1 MDPGKKRVVVTGLG
15 TVNPLGNSVLDSW
28 EAARSGKS
36 GIGPITRFDASE
48 FKTRIA
54 GEVRDFDALAFVNA
68 KELRRIDL
76 FILYA
81 LASADMAVADAGL
94 DHPEDLGDR
103 TGVIIG
109 TGIGGL
115 STTEKEKET
124 LLSGGPKR
132 ISPFT
137 IPAVLPNL
145 AAGQVAIRHGAR
157 GPISCTV
164 TACASGSNAVGDAFR
179 AIADGYA
186 DVMIAGGSEA
196 AVCPLTVAG
205 FNAMRAL
212 STRNDEPEK
221 ASRPFDRD
229 RDGFVIGEG
238 AGVLVL
244 EELSRALDRRARIY
258 AEIAGY
264 ATTSDAFHIAAP
276 PPGHHGA
283 VRAMELALRDARLL
297 PADIDYINAH
307 GTSTPLNDLYEVEAI
322 LKVFG
327 DREDLAVS
335 STKSM
340 TGHLLGAAGGVE
352 SVFTVLA
359 VAGSVVPPTI
369 NLERP
374 EKECRLDFVPHASR
388 KRDVRA
394 ALSSSFGFGGVNAV
408 LAFRK
413 FEG

>member
-1 MDPGKKRVVVTGLG
+1 MNPGKKRVVVTGLG
-15 TVNPLGNSVLDSW
+15 TVNPLGNSVADSW

-54 GEVRDFDALAFVNA
+54 GEVRNFDALAFVSA

-81 LASADMAVADAGL
+81 LASADMAIADAGL

-103 TGVIIG
+103 AGVIIG

-115 STTEKEKET
+115 STTEREKET

-186 DVMIAGGSEA
+186 DVMIAGGTEA

-212 STRNDEPEK
+212 STRNDDPEK

-238 AGVLVL
+238 AGILVL
-244 EELSRALDRRARIY
+244 EERSRALDRRARIY
-258 AEIAGY
+258 AEVAGY

-283 VRAMELALRDARLL
+283 VRAMELALRDAGLF

-340 TGHLLGAAGGVE
+340 TGHLLGASGGVE

-359 VAGSVVPPTI
+359 VAESVVPPTI